1 MRVRR
6 ILAGMVV
13 ACGIVGTVQAD
24 TLISGPVYGGLG
36 QTHVACVVVNAGT
49 APIHFVTTELLG
61 QYVAPLPLNYND
73 CRVSLLPGAI
83 CSFQAATLDHQA
95 TACKVSIVEAK
106 TNVRGTMMAL
116 SPVPTNA
123 NVSEADLR

>member
-36 QTHVACVVVNAGT
+36 QNHVACVVINAGT
-49 APIHFVTTELLG
+49 APIHFVATELLG
-61 QYVAPLPLNYND
+61 QYVAPLLLNYND
-73 CRVSLLPGAI
+73 CRASLLPGAI

-95 TACKVSIVEAK
+95 TACKVSIAEAK

-116 SPVPTNA
+116 NPMPTNA
-123 NVSEADLR
+123 NLSEADLR